1 MVLDA
6 CSLLATIVSGGG
18 DTCEPDDYQVSSDER
33 HVALLSGWVDF
44 YIRRLY
50 RLGEDC
56 WNRPVRGRVG
66 ATVAVIQRTRDQAG
80 HLVHSETTP
89 TQECLNLG
97 SYNYLGFA
105 GQDEYCTPAAEQAV
119 FEHGVASCSPPC
131 ELGANKAID
140 DLEKLIREFLGG
152 TTLKEAALVFGMGF
166 ATNSHTIP
174 ALMGKGSLILS
185 DALNHTSIVEGCRS
199 SGAKVKAFKH
209 NDPGDLERLLYAARL
224 NGQPNGEPYTKILVI
239 VEGVYSME
247 GEMCLLNDI
256 VDVKNK
262 YGAYLYLDEAH
273 SIGAM
278 GSSGR
283 GVCERLG
290 VDPAE
295 VDIMMG
301 TLTKSFGS
309 FGGYIAAN
317 HEVIHTL
324 RNKSASCLYSNGM
337 SPPCAIQAQR
347 ALELILGRDDEGNNR
362 GQQKIAQLRE
372 NSLRLYNGLCDLG
385 CIVLG
390 PGDSPVIPI
399 MIYHPTKMFEFSRE
413 CLHRGIAS
421 VVVGFPATP
430 VLLSRARFCVSASH
444 TVEQIDAALVE
455 IGQVVNKLGLKY
467 SRVQHEV
474 QTQAFDISHKS
485 IEDLAEW
492 IPEPLAPRTTK
503 QDDPFRPSARQL
515 EKVDV
520 QLSTYDFLGLAKH
533 APILAASAKVIRD
546 FGVGSCGPRGFYGT
560 LEHHLELEHAI
571 SNFMG
576 TESAILYSFGTT
588 TVSSVIPAFAKPGDV
603 LVMDDGI
610 NYHAQTGAALSK
622 AQVIWFKHND
632 MADLEHKLMALEC
645 EDGLLSAR
653 LTKQAVRR
661 RFLVTEGI
669 FANSG
674 DLSPL
679 VDIVEL
685 KRRHAL
691 RLILDDSLGIGVLGQ
706 TGRGSL
712 EHWGLSSNTAEILV
726 GSLETC
732 CAAAGGFCCGSETM
746 IHHQRLSGAGYV
758 FSASLPPFLCTAASE
773 ALACMDA
780 EPDRRERLIQHT
792 KILRSGLSSV
802 DGLEVAG
809 ALESPMM
816 FVRWPG
822 ATALD
827 LDRFAQDLM
836 ESKRIAV
843 TQARHCP
850 LQASEPLPALRVCVS
865 ARLTQVQVE
874 RVCKE
879 LVQGLTHEIKKSQ
892 SVSQATLPRAPNT
905 PITRSQR
912 GAKTKLTLT
921 KSNSLIFDHT
931 ESQPLE
937 PSGALQEQEGCSADQ
952 IQSVSA
958 GRQHVVAQDVRKEGC
973 QDPGLVGSVP
983 LVQLVGWILQGIRNY
998 LEHQVTWGSNTTLM
1012 TLSKLRNPV
1021 LDGIMLLFSV
1031 IGSEYIAIPVCFWL
1045 AWNDSPTIARMMLT
1059 LYVVVV
1065 YIGSLVK
1072 NVFCL
1077 KRPAGAG
1084 NSDFGWPSIHCM
1096 AATSLPFFLLRCTYG
1111 KTWLWEQQNPVQTF
1125 LVFGFVFLY
1134 ASLVITARLYFG
1146 RSSPADV
1153 QAGCFMGA
1161 GILRIWL
1168 NYAAIVDKAVL
1179 NAVSPWPLMVLS
1191 ALLLVVHPV
1200 PRRQQLGPEHEPF
1213 LNDTYILTVR
1223 VLGLGTGYLAGYIG
1237 PAVMVAAPQTIPSSM
1252 LVAYIRWSVGLTFL
1266 MGVAYCAHKIQLS
1279 VTQGIL
1285 KIFTKSETK
1294 KLGVNVNLRNGIRVI
1309 GWWSV
1314 AVLVGLTASW
1324 GLPHGFLQLDR
1335 ILRLLPFQV

>member
-474 QTQAFDISHKS
+474 QTQAFDISPVSYTH
-485 IEDLAEW
+485 L
-492 IPEPLAPRTTK
+492 
-503 QDDPFRPSARQL
+503 
-515 EKVDV
+515 
-520 QLSTYDFLGLAKH
+520 
-533 APILAASAKVIRD
+533 
-546 FGVGSCGPRGFYGT
+546 T
-560 LEHHLELEHAI
+560 LP
-571 SNFMG
+571 
-576 TESAILYSFGTT
+576 T
-588 TVSSVIPAFAKPGDV
+588 
-603 LVMDDGI
+603 
-610 NYHAQTGAALSK
+610 
-622 AQVIWFKHND
+622 
-632 MADLEHKLMALEC
+632 
-645 EDGLLSAR
+645 
-653 LTKQAVRR
+653 
-661 RFLVTEGI
+661 
-669 FANSG
+669 
-674 DLSPL
+674 
-679 VDIVEL
+679 
-685 KRRHAL
+685 
-691 RLILDDSLGIGVLGQ
+691 
-706 TGRGSL
+706 
-712 EHWGLSSNTAEILV
+712 
-726 GSLETC
+726 
-732 CAAAGGFCCGSETM
+732 
-746 IHHQRLSGAGYV
+746 
-758 FSASLPPFLCTAASE
+758 
-773 ALACMDA
+773 
-780 EPDRRERLIQHT
+780 
-792 KILRSGLSSV
+792 
-802 DGLEVAG
+802 
-809 ALESPMM
+809 
-816 FVRWPG
+816 
-822 ATALD
+822 
-827 LDRFAQDLM
+827 
-836 ESKRIAV
+836 KRIV
-843 TQARHCP
+843 
-850 LQASEPLPALRVCVS
+850 
-865 ARLTQVQVE
+865 
-874 RVCKE
+874 
-879 LVQGLTHEIKKSQ
+879 
-892 SVSQATLPRAPNT
+892 
-905 PITRSQR
+905 
-912 GAKTKLTLT
+912 
-921 KSNSLIFDHT
+921 
-931 ESQPLE
+931 
-937 PSGALQEQEGCSADQ
+937 
-952 IQSVSA
+952 
-958 GRQHVVAQDVRKEGC
+958 
-973 QDPGLVGSVP
+973 
-983 LVQLVGWILQGIRNY
+983 
-998 LEHQVTWGSNTTLM
+998 
-1012 TLSKLRNPV
+1012 
-1021 LDGIMLLFSV
+1021 
-1031 IGSEYIAIPVCFWL
+1031 
-1045 AWNDSPTIARMMLT
+1045 
-1059 LYVVVV
+1059 
-1065 YIGSLVK
+1065 
-1072 NVFCL
+1072 
-1077 KRPAGAG
+1077 
-1084 NSDFGWPSIHCM
+1084 
-1096 AATSLPFFLLRCTYG
+1096 
-1111 KTWLWEQQNPVQTF
+1111 
-1125 LVFGFVFLY
+1125 
-1134 ASLVITARLYFG
+1134 
-1146 RSSPADV
+1146 
-1153 QAGCFMGA
+1153 
-1161 GILRIWL
+1161 
-1168 NYAAIVDKAVL
+1168 
-1179 NAVSPWPLMVLS
+1179 
-1191 ALLLVVHPV
+1191 
-1200 PRRQQLGPEHEPF
+1200 
-1213 LNDTYILTVR
+1213 
-1223 VLGLGTGYLAGYIG
+1223 
-1237 PAVMVAAPQTIPSSM
+1237 
-1252 LVAYIRWSVGLTFL
+1252 
-1266 MGVAYCAHKIQLS
+1266 
-1279 VTQGIL
+1279 
-1285 KIFTKSETK
+1285 
-1294 KLGVNVNLRNGIRVI
+1294 
-1309 GWWSV
+1309 
-1314 AVLVGLTASW
+1314 
-1324 GLPHGFLQLDR
+1324 
-1335 ILRLLPFQV
+1335 